1 MLKTLLLSGW
11 FRVQPFTKY
20 VVVVL
25 FIAPLVAAL
34 GHSSSAKQS
43 QVAQTTPVSGNS
55 DSESVEMAA
64 IDPELSP
71 LSGKMLRWTGEDD
84 SLSSQ
89 QPTVDVLATVE
100 FAPLIKEE
108 ASIADPLAA
117 VELAPSTSVSASQS
131 NLVQRLK
138 AGKLKSLTS
147 EDTVIA
153 IDKPADE
160 LLDAATISPATGR
173 SQSNTTNINVTP
185 QRDESQT
192 TQLDPIESPYPIPWQ
207 WIQSTK
213 EAMSSKG
220 GGVRYYRSLP
230 VVSPD
235 GKYAVYSRVQLEVKP
250 QMHNSR
256 VSSVLFIEDRQTK
269 NLRVVSSTS
278 YNRDALLKVKVSS
291 PDPNVEGTIGVLV
304 PVSWSQKGDRFLARR
319 FEGLFNTSDASDSA
333 VIWDRQKNNTNTVA
347 PGNLEN
353 TDSNEQEHDK
363 ISVLLGW
370 NKTKPDNVMFRTGE
384 LGDENWP
391 LVTVSSDGKTGAATE
406 VDQPI
411 TYGEQVKQVWAGPQV
426 AYR

>member
-1 MLKTLLLSGW
+1 MLKTLLLSEW
-11 FRVQPFTKY
+11 FRVKPFTKY

-25 FIAPLVAAL
+25 LIAPLVAAS

-43 QVAQTTPVSGNS
+43 QVAKITPASENS
-55 DSESVEMAA
+55 DSEPVEIAA
-64 IDPELSP
+64 VDPQLSP
-71 LSGKMLRWTGEDD
+71 LSDKMQPLTAEDD

-89 QPTVDVLATVE
+89 EPTIDPLATVE
-100 FAPLIKEE
+100 LAPLIKEE
-108 ASIADPLAA
+108 ASTPDPLAA
-117 VELAPSTSVSASQS
+117 VELAPSSVSASQN
-131 NLVQRLK
+131 NLVERLK
-138 AGKLKSLTS
+138 AAKLRSLTS

-160 LLDAATISPATGR
+160 SLDAATISPATGR
-173 SQSNTTNINVTP
+173 SQPNTTNINVDP
-185 QRDESQT
+185 QPDESQT
-192 TQLDPIESPYPIPWQ
+192 AQTDPIGSPYPIPWQ
-207 WIQSTK
+207 WIQSTQ

-220 GGVRYYRSLP
+220 GGVRYYRSTP

-235 GKYAVYSRVQLEVKP
+235 GRYAVYSRVQLEVKP

-278 YNRDALLKVKVSS
+278 YNRDALLNVKLSS
-291 PDPNVEGTIGVLV
+291 PDPNGEGTIGVLV
-304 PVSWSQKGDRFLARR
+304 PVSWSEKGDRFLARR
-319 FEGLFNTSDASDSA
+319 FEAVFNTSDASDSA

-347 PGNLEN
+347 PSDGNE
-353 TDSNEQEHDK
+353 EHDK

-370 NKTKPDNVMFRTGE
+370 SKNQPDNVMFRTGE

-406 VDQPI
+406 VDQPT
-411 TYGEQVKQVWAGPQV
+411 TYGEQVTQVWAGPQV

>member
-20 VVVVL
+20 VVVLL

-43 QVAQTTPVSGNS
+43 QVAQTTKLSGNS

-64 IDPELSP
+64 IDPQLSP
-71 LSGKMLRWTGEDD
+71 LSDKMLRWTGEDD
-84 SLSSQ
+84 SLSNQ
-89 QPTVDVLATVE
+89 EPTVDPLAAVE
-100 FAPLIKEE
+100 LAPLIKEE
-108 ASIADPLAA
+108 PSIPDPLAA
-117 VELAPSTSVSASQS
+117 VELAPSTSVSASQN

-147 EDTVIA
+147 EDTIIA

-160 LLDAATISPATGR
+160 SLEAATISPATGR
-173 SQSNTTNINVTP
+173 SQPNTRNINVTP
-185 QRDESQT
+185 NPDESQT
-192 TQLDPIESPYPIPWQ
+192 AQLDPIGSPYPIPWQ
-207 WIQSTK
+207 WIQSTQ

-220 GGVRYYRSLP
+220 GGVRYYRSIP

-304 PVSWSQKGDRFLARR
+304 PLSWSEKGDRFLARR
-319 FEGLFNTSDASDSA
+319 FEAVFNTSDASDSA
-333 VIWDRQKNNTNTVA
+333 VIWDRQKNNTNIVA
-347 PGNLEN
+347 PSNGNE
-353 TDSNEQEHDK
+353 EEHDK

-370 NKTKPDNVMFRTGE
+370 SKSEPDNVMFRTGE

-411 TYGEQVKQVWAGPQV
+411 TYGEQVKQVWADPQV

>member
-11 FRVQPFTKY
+11 FRVKPFTKY

-25 FIAPLVAAL
+25 FIAPLVAAS

-43 QVAQTTPVSGNS
+43 QVAQITPASGNS
-55 DSESVEMAA
+55 DSEPVEIAA
-64 IDPELSP
+64 VDPQLSQVDKMQP
-71 LSGKMLRWTGEDD
+71 LTAEDN

-89 QPTVDVLATVE
+89 EPTVDRLAAVE
-100 FAPLIKEE
+100 LAPLIEEE
-108 ASIADPLAA
+108 ASTPDPLAA
-117 VELAPSTSVSASQS
+117 VELAPPTSVSGSQS
-131 NLVQRLK
+131 NLVERLK
-138 AGKLKSLTS
+138 AAKLKSLTS

-160 LLDAATISPATGR
+160 SLDAATISPVKGG
-173 SQSNTTNINVTP
+173 SQPNTTNINVDP
-185 QRDESQT
+185 QPDESQT
-192 TQLDPIESPYPIPWQ
+192 AQTDPIGSPYPIPWE
-207 WIQSTK
+207 WIQSTQ

-220 GGVRYYRSLP
+220 GGVRYFRSRP

-235 GKYAVYSRVQLEVKP
+235 GRYAVYSRVQLEVKS

-278 YNRDALLKVKVSS
+278 YNRDALLNVKVSS
-291 PDPNVEGTIGVLV
+291 PDPNGEGTIGVLV
-304 PVSWSQKGDRFLARR
+304 PVSWSEKGDRFLARR
-319 FEGLFNTSDASDSA
+319 FEAVFNTSDASDSA

-347 PGNLEN
+347 PSDGNE
-353 TDSNEQEHDK
+353 EHDK

-370 NKTKPDNVMFRTGE
+370 SKNQPDNVMFRTGE

-406 VDQPI
+406 VDLPT
-411 TYGEQVKQVWAGPQV
+411 TYGEQVTQVWTPQV

>member
-25 FIAPLVAAL
+25 FIAPLVAAS

-43 QVAQTTPVSGNS
+43 QVAQITPASVNS
-55 DSESVEMAA
+55 DSESVKMATV
-64 IDPELSP
+64 DPQLSP
-71 LSGKMLRWTGEDD
+71 LSDKIQPLTAEDD

-89 QPTVDVLATVE
+89 QPTVDLLATVE
-100 FAPLIKEE
+100 FAPLIKKE
-108 ASIADPLAA
+108 ASIPDPLAA

-131 NLVQRLK
+131 NLVERLK
-138 AGKLKSLTS
+138 AGKLKSLTR

-160 LLDAATISPATGR
+160 LLEAATILPGTGR
-173 SQSNTTNINVTP
+173 SQPNTTNIKVTP
-185 QRDESQT
+185 NPDESQT
-192 TQLDPIESPYPIPWQ
+192 AQLDPIGSPYPIPWQ
-207 WIQSTK
+207 WIQSTQ

-220 GGVRYYRSLP
+220 GGVRYYRSVP

-235 GKYAVYSRVQLEVKP
+235 GKYAVYSRVQLEVNP

-278 YNRDALLKVKVSS
+278 YNRDALLNVKLSS
-291 PDPNVEGTIGVLV
+291 PDPNGEGTIGVLV
-304 PVSWSQKGDRFLARR
+304 PLSWSQKGDRFLARR
-319 FEGLFNTSDASDSA
+319 FEGVFNTSDASDSA

-347 PGNLEN
+347 PGNVEN
-353 TDSNEQEHDK
+353 GGSNEQEHDK

-370 NKTKPDNVMFRTGE
+370 SKTEPDNVMFRTGE

-411 TYGEQVKQVWAGPQV
+411 TYGEQITQVWAGPQV

>member
-1 MLKTLLLSGW
+1 M
-11 FRVQPFTKY
+11 
-20 VVVVL
+20 
-25 FIAPLVAAL
+25 AAL

-43 QVAQTTPVSGNS
+43 QVAQTTKLSGNS

-71 LSGKMLRWTGEDD
+71 LSDKIQPLTAEDD
-84 SLSSQ
+84 SLSNQ
-89 QPTVDVLATVE
+89 EPTLDPWTAVE

-108 ASIADPLAA
+108 VSIPDTLAA
-117 VELAPSTSVSASQS
+117 VELAPSTSVSASQN
-131 NLVQRLK
+131 NLVERLK
-138 AGKLKSLTS
+138 AGKLKSLTR
-147 EDTVIA
+147 EDTIIA

-160 LLDAATISPATGR
+160 SLEVATISPATGR
-173 SQSNTTNINVTP
+173 VQPNTRNINVTP
-185 QRDESQT
+185 NPDESQT
-192 TQLDPIESPYPIPWQ
+192 AQLDPIGSPYPIPWQ
-207 WIQSTK
+207 WIQSTQ

-220 GGVRYYRSLP
+220 GGVRYYRSIP

-304 PVSWSQKGDRFLARR
+304 PLSWSQKGDRFLARR
-319 FEGLFNTSDASDSA
+319 FEAVFNTSDASDSA
-333 VIWDRQKNNTNTVA
+333 VIWDRQKNNTNIVA
-347 PGNLEN
+347 PSNGNE
-353 TDSNEQEHDK
+353 EEHDK

-370 NKTKPDNVMFRTGE
+370 SKSQPDNVMFRTGE

-411 TYGEQVKQVWAGPQV
+411 TYGEQVKQVWADPQV

>member
-43 QVAQTTPVSGNS
+43 QVAKITPASGNS
-55 DSESVEMAA
+55 DSESVKMATV
-64 IDPELSP
+64 DPKLSP
-71 LSGKMLRWTGEDD
+71 LSDQMQRLTGEDD

-100 FAPLIKEE
+100 FAPLIKKE
-108 ASIADPLAA
+108 ASIPDPLAV
-117 VELAPSTSVSASQS
+117 VEFAPSTSVSASQN
-131 NLVQRLK
+131 NLVERLK

-153 IDKPADE
+153 IDKPVDE

-173 SQSNTTNINVTP
+173 SQPNTTNINVTP
-185 QRDESQT
+185 KPDESQIAQT
-192 TQLDPIESPYPIPWQ
+192 DPIGSPYPIPWQ
-207 WIQSTK
+207 WIQSTQ

-220 GGVRYYRSLP
+220 GGVRYYRSVP

-250 QMHNSR
+250 EMHNSR

-278 YNRDALLKVKVSS
+278 YNRDALLNVKVSS
-291 PDPNVEGTIGVLV
+291 PDPNGEGTIGVLV
-304 PVSWSQKGDRFLARR
+304 PLSWSQKGERFLARR
-319 FEGLFNTSDASDSA
+319 FEGVFNTSDASDSA

-353 TDSNEQEHDK
+353 AGSNEQEHDK

-370 NKTKPDNVMFRTGE
+370 SKTQPDNVMFRTGE

-411 TYGEQVKQVWAGPQV
+411 TYGEQAKQVWAGPQV

>member
-11 FRVQPFTKY
+11 FRVKPFTKY
-20 VVVVL
+20 VVVML
-25 FIAPLVAAL
+25 FIAPLVAGS

-43 QVAQTTPVSGNS
+43 QVAQITPVSGDS

-64 IDPELSP
+64 VDPQLSP
-71 LSGKMLRWTGEDD
+71 ISDKTQLLTAENN
-84 SLSSQ
+84 SLSNQ
-89 QPTVDVLATVE
+89 ELTV
-100 FAPLIKEE
+100 
-108 ASIADPLAA
+108 DPLAA
-117 VELAPSTSVSASQS
+117 VELAPLIKEEASTPDPLAAVELAPLTSESASQS
-131 NLVQRLK
+131 NLVERLK
-138 AGKLKSLTS
+138 AGKLKSWTS
-147 EDTVIA
+147 EDSVIA

-160 LLDAATISPATGR
+160 LLDAATISPATTR
-173 SQSNTTNINVTP
+173 SQPNTTNINVDP
-185 QRDESQT
+185 KPDESQT
-192 TQLDPIESPYPIPWQ
+192 AQTDPIGSPYPIPWQ
-207 WIQSTK
+207 WIQSTQ

-220 GGVRYYRSLP
+220 GGVRYYRSVP
-230 VVSPD
+230 IVSPD
-235 GKYAVYSRVQLEVKP
+235 GKYTVYSRIQLEVKP

-278 YNRDALLKVKVSS
+278 YNRDALLNVKVSS
-291 PDPNVEGTIGVLV
+291 PDANGEGTIGVLV

-319 FEGLFNTSDASDSA
+319 FEAVFNTSDASDSA

-353 TDSNEQEHDK
+353 AGSNEQEHDK

-370 NKTKPDNVMFRTGE
+370 SKTQPDNVMFRTGE

-391 LVTVSSDGKTGAATE
+391 LVTVSSDGKTDAATDI
-406 VDQPI
+406 DQPT
-411 TYGEQVKQVWAGPQV
+411 TYGEQVTQVWADPQV

>member
-11 FRVQPFTKY
+11 FRVKPFTKY

-25 FIAPLVAAL
+25 FIAPLVAAS

-43 QVAQTTPVSGNS
+43 QVAQITPVSENS

-64 IDPELSP
+64 VDPQLSQVDKVQP
-71 LSGKMLRWTGEDD
+71 LTAEDN

-89 QPTVDVLATVE
+89 ELTIDPLAAVE
-100 FAPLIKEE
+100 LAPLIKEE
-108 ASIADPLAA
+108 ASTADPLAA
-117 VELAPSTSVSASQS
+117 VELAPSKSVSASQN
-131 NLVQRLK
+131 NLVERLK
-138 AGKLKSLTS
+138 AARLRSLTS

-153 IDKPADE
+153 IDKPADA
-160 LLDAATISPATGR
+160 LDAATISPATGR
-173 SQSNTTNINVTP
+173 SQPNITNINVDP
-185 QRDESQT
+185 KPDESQT
-192 TQLDPIESPYPIPWQ
+192 AQTDPIGSPYPIPWE
-207 WIQSTK
+207 WIQSTQ
-213 EAMSSKG
+213 EAMSSRG
-220 GGVRYYRSLP
+220 GGVRYYRSVP

-250 QMHNSR
+250 EMHNSR

-278 YNRDALLKVKVSS
+278 YNRDALLNVKLSS
-291 PDPNVEGTIGVLV
+291 PDPNGEGTIGVLV
-304 PVSWSQKGDRFLARR
+304 PVSWSEKGDRFLARR
-319 FEGLFNTSDASDSA
+319 FEAVFNTSDASDSA

-347 PGNLEN
+347 PSDG
-353 TDSNEQEHDK
+353 NEQHDK

-370 NKTKPDNVMFRTGE
+370 SKNQPDNVMFRTGE

-406 VDQPI
+406 VDQPT
-411 TYGEQVKQVWAGPQV
+411 TYGEQVTQVWTPQV

>member
-20 VVVVL
+20 VVVLL

-43 QVAQTTPVSGNS
+43 QVAQTTKLSGNS

-64 IDPELSP
+64 IDPQLSP
-71 LSGKMLRWTGEDD
+71 LSDKMLRWTGEDD
-84 SLSSQ
+84 SLSNQ
-89 QPTVDVLATVE
+89 EPTVDPLAAVE
-100 FAPLIKEE
+100 LAPLIKEE
-108 ASIADPLAA
+108 PSIPDPLAA
-117 VELAPSTSVSASQS
+117 VELAPSTSVSASQN

-147 EDTVIA
+147 EDTIIA

-160 LLDAATISPATGR
+160 SLEAATISPATGR
-173 SQSNTTNINVTP
+173 VQPNTRNINVTP
-185 QRDESQT
+185 NPDESQT
-192 TQLDPIESPYPIPWQ
+192 AQLDPIGSPYPIPWQ
-207 WIQSTK
+207 WIQSTQ

-220 GGVRYYRSLP
+220 GGVRYYRSIP

-304 PVSWSQKGDRFLARR
+304 PLSWSQKGDRFLARR
-319 FEGLFNTSDASDSA
+319 FEAVFNTSDASDSA
-333 VIWDRQKNNTNTVA
+333 VIWDRQKNNTNIVA
-347 PGNLEN
+347 PSNGNE
-353 TDSNEQEHDK
+353 EEHDK

-370 NKTKPDNVMFRTGE
+370 SKSEPDNVMFRTGE

-411 TYGEQVKQVWAGPQV
+411 TYGEQVKQVWADPQV

>member
-20 VVVVL
+20 VVVLL

-43 QVAQTTPVSGNS
+43 QVAQTTKLSGNS

-71 LSGKMLRWTGEDD
+71 LSDKIQPLTAEDD
-84 SLSSQ
+84 SLSNQ
-89 QPTVDVLATVE
+89 EPTLDPWTAVE

-108 ASIADPLAA
+108 VSIPDTLAA
-117 VELAPSTSVSASQS
+117 VELAPSTSVSASQN
-131 NLVQRLK
+131 NLVERLK
-138 AGKLKSLTS
+138 AGKLKSLTR
-147 EDTVIA
+147 EDTIIA

-160 LLDAATISPATGR
+160 SLEVATISPATGR
-173 SQSNTTNINVTP
+173 SQPNTRNINVTP
-185 QRDESQT
+185 NPDESQT
-192 TQLDPIESPYPIPWQ
+192 AQLDPIGSPYPIPWQ
-207 WIQSTK
+207 WIQSTQ

-220 GGVRYYRSLP
+220 GGVRYYRSIP

-304 PVSWSQKGDRFLARR
+304 PLSWSQKGDRFLARR
-319 FEGLFNTSDASDSA
+319 FEAVFNTSDASDSA
-333 VIWDRQKNNTNTVA
+333 VIWDRQKNNTNIVA
-347 PGNLEN
+347 PSNGNE
-353 TDSNEQEHDK
+353 EEHDK

-370 NKTKPDNVMFRTGE
+370 SKSQPDNVMFRTGE

-411 TYGEQVKQVWAGPQV
+411 TYGEQVKQVWADPQV

>member
-1 MLKTLLLSGW
+1 MLKTLLLSEW
-11 FRVQPFTKY
+11 FRVKPFTKY

-25 FIAPLVAAL
+25 FVAPLVAAS

-43 QVAQTTPVSGNS
+43 QVAQITPASGNS
-55 DSESVEMAA
+55 DSELVGMASV
-64 IDPELSP
+64 DPQLSP
-71 LSGKMLRWTGEDD
+71 LSDKMQPLTAEDD
-84 SLSSQ
+84 SLSSEES
-89 QPTVDVLATVE
+89 TVDPLAAVE
-100 FAPLIKEE
+100 FAPLIE
-108 ASIADPLAA
+108 ASIPDPLAA

-131 NLVQRLK
+131 NLVERLK
-138 AGKLKSLTS
+138 AAKLRSFIS

-153 IDKPADE
+153 IHKPGDE

-173 SQSNTTNINVTP
+173 QQSNTTNINVTP
-185 QRDESQT
+185 QRDESEAA
-192 TQLDPIESPYPIPWQ
+192 QLDPIGSPYPIPWQ
-207 WIQSTK
+207 WIQSTQ

-220 GGVRYYRSLP
+220 GGVRYYRSVP
-230 VVSPD
+230 VISPD
-235 GKYAVYSRVQLEVKP
+235 RRYAVYSRVQLEVKP

-278 YNRDALLKVKVSS
+278 YNRDALLNVKVSS
-291 PDPNVEGTIGVLV
+291 PDPNGEGTIGVLV

-319 FEGLFNTSDASDSA
+319 FEALFNTSDASDSA

-347 PGNLEN
+347 PSDG
-353 TDSNEQEHDK
+353 NEQEHDK

-370 NKTKPDNVMFRTGE
+370 SKTKPDNVMFRTGE

-411 TYGEQVKQVWAGPQV
+411 TYGEQVTQVWAGPQV

>member
-1 MLKTLLLSGW
+1 MLKTLLLSEW
-11 FRVQPFTKY
+11 FRVKPFTKY

-25 FIAPLVAAL
+25 FVAPLVAAS

-43 QVAQTTPVSGNS
+43 QVAQITPASGNS
-55 DSESVEMAA
+55 DSELVGMASV
-64 IDPELSP
+64 DPQLSP
-71 LSGKMLRWTGEDD
+71 LSDKMQPLTAEDD
-84 SLSSQ
+84 SLSSEES
-89 QPTVDVLATVE
+89 TVDPLAAVE
-100 FAPLIKEE
+100 FAPLIE
-108 ASIADPLAA
+108 ASIPDPLAA
-117 VELAPSTSVSASQS
+117 VELAPSTSVSASQN
-131 NLVQRLK
+131 NLVERLK
-138 AGKLKSLTS
+138 AAKLRSFIS

-153 IDKPADE
+153 IHKPGDE

-173 SQSNTTNINVTP
+173 QQSNTTNINVTP
-185 QRDESQT
+185 NPDESQT
-192 TQLDPIESPYPIPWQ
+192 AQTDPIGSPYPIPWQ
-207 WIQSTK
+207 WIQSTQ

-220 GGVRYYRSLP
+220 GGVRYYRSVP
-230 VVSPD
+230 VISPD
-235 GKYAVYSRVQLEVKP
+235 RRYAVYSRVQLEVKP

-278 YNRDALLKVKVSS
+278 YNRDALLNVKVSS
-291 PDPNVEGTIGVLV
+291 PDPNGEGTIGVLV

-319 FEGLFNTSDASDSA
+319 FEALFNTSDASDSA

-347 PGNLEN
+347 PSDG
-353 TDSNEQEHDK
+353 NEQEHDK

-370 NKTKPDNVMFRTGE
+370 SKTKPDNVMFRTGE

-411 TYGEQVKQVWAGPQV
+411 TYGEQVTQVWAGPQV

>member
-1 MLKTLLLSGW
+1 MLKTLLLSEW
-11 FRVQPFTKY
+11 FRVKPFTKY

-25 FIAPLVAAL
+25 FVAPLVAAS

-43 QVAQTTPVSGNS
+43 QVAQITPASGNS
-55 DSESVEMAA
+55 DSELVGMASV
-64 IDPELSP
+64 DPQLSP
-71 LSGKMLRWTGEDD
+71 LSDKMQPLTAEDD
-84 SLSSQ
+84 SLSSEES
-89 QPTVDVLATVE
+89 TVDPLAAVE
-100 FAPLIKEE
+100 FAPLIEP
-108 ASIADPLAA
+108 SIPDALAA
-117 VELAPSTSVSASQS
+117 VELAPSTSVSASQN
-131 NLVQRLK
+131 NLVERLK
-138 AGKLKSLTS
+138 AAKLRSFIS

-153 IDKPADE
+153 IHKPGDE
-160 LLDAATISPATGR
+160 SLDAATISPATGR
-173 SQSNTTNINVTP
+173 QQSNTTNINVTP
-185 QRDESQT
+185 NPDESQT
-192 TQLDPIESPYPIPWQ
+192 AQADPIGSPYPIPWQ
-207 WIQSTK
+207 WIQSTQ

-220 GGVRYYRSLP
+220 GGVRYYRSVP
-230 VVSPD
+230 VISPD
-235 GKYAVYSRVQLEVKP
+235 RRYAVYSRVQLEVKP

-278 YNRDALLKVKVSS
+278 YNRDALLNVKVSS
-291 PDPNVEGTIGVLV
+291 PDPNGEGTIGVLV

-319 FEGLFNTSDASDSA
+319 FEAVFNTSDASDSA

-347 PGNLEN
+347 PSDG
-353 TDSNEQEHDK
+353 NEQEHDK

-370 NKTKPDNVMFRTGE
+370 SKSQPDNVMFRTGE

-411 TYGEQVKQVWAGPQV
+411 TYGEEVTQVWAGPQV

>member
-11 FRVQPFTKY
+11 FRVKPFTKY

-25 FIAPLVAAL
+25 FVAPLVAAS

-43 QVAQTTPVSGNS
+43 QVAQITPASGNS
-55 DSESVEMAA
+55 DSELVGMASV
-64 IDPELSP
+64 DPQLSP
-71 LSGKMLRWTGEDD
+71 LSDKMQPLTAEDD
-84 SLSSQ
+84 SLSSEES
-89 QPTVDVLATVE
+89 TVDPLAAVE
-100 FAPLIKEE
+100 FAPLIE
-108 ASIADPLAA
+108 ASIPEPLAA
-117 VELAPSTSVSASQS
+117 VELAPSTSVSASQN
-131 NLVQRLK
+131 NLVERLK
-138 AGKLKSLTS
+138 AAKLRSFIS

-153 IDKPADE
+153 IQKSGDE

-173 SQSNTTNINVTP
+173 QQSNTTNINVTP
-185 QRDESQT
+185 NPDESQT
-192 TQLDPIESPYPIPWQ
+192 AQTDPIGSPYPIPWQ
-207 WIQSTK
+207 WIQSTQ

-220 GGVRYYRSLP
+220 GGVRYYRSVP
-230 VVSPD
+230 VISPD
-235 GKYAVYSRVQLEVKP
+235 GRYAVYSRVQLEVKP

-278 YNRDALLKVKVSS
+278 YNRDALLNVKVSS
-291 PDPNVEGTIGVLV
+291 PDPNGEGTIGVLV

-319 FEGLFNTSDASDSA
+319 FEALFNTSDASDSA

-347 PGNLEN
+347 PSDG
-353 TDSNEQEHDK
+353 NEQEHDK

-370 NKTKPDNVMFRTGE
+370 SKTKPDNVMFRTGE

-411 TYGEQVKQVWAGPQV
+411 TYGEQVTQVWAGPQV

>member
-11 FRVQPFTKY
+11 FRVKPFTKY
-20 VVVVL
+20 VIVVL
-25 FIAPLVAAL
+25 LIAPLVAAS

-43 QVAQTTPVSGNS
+43 QVAKITPGSENS
-55 DSESVEMAA
+55 DSESVEIAA
-64 IDPELSP
+64 VDPQLSQVDKMQP
-71 LSGKMLRWTGEDD
+71 LTAEDD
-84 SLSSQ
+84 SLSNDKFS
-89 QPTVDVLATVE
+89 VDRLAAVE
-100 FAPLIKEE
+100 LAPLIKEE
-108 ASIADPLAA
+108 ASIPDPLAA
-117 VELAPSTSVSASQS
+117 VELAPSTSVSASQN

-138 AGKLKSLTS
+138 AAKIKSLTR

-153 IDKPADE
+153 IDKPAE
-160 LLDAATISPATGR
+160 SLEAATISPGSGR
-173 SQSNTTNINVTP
+173 SQSNTRNINVTP
-185 QRDESQT
+185 KPDESQT
-192 TQLDPIESPYPIPWQ
+192 VQIDPIGSPYPIPWQ
-207 WIQSTK
+207 WIQSTQ
-213 EAMSSKG
+213 EAIGTKG
-220 GGVRYYRSLP
+220 GGVRYYRSVP

-278 YNRDALLKVKVSS
+278 YNRDALLKVRVSS

-319 FEGLFNTSDASDSA
+319 FEAVFNTSDASDSA

-347 PGNLEN
+347 PHDG
-353 TDSNEQEHDK
+353 NEQHDK

-370 NKTKPDNVMFRTGE
+370 SKNQPDNVMFRTGE

-406 VDQPI
+406 IDQPT
-411 TYGEQVKQVWAGPQV
+411 TYGEQITQVWAGPQV

>member
-11 FRVQPFTKY
+11 FRVKPFTKY

-25 FIAPLVAAL
+25 LIAPLVAAS

-43 QVAQTTPVSGNS
+43 QVAKITPVSENS
-55 DSESVEMAA
+55 DSEPVEIAA
-64 IDPELSP
+64 VDPQLSP
-71 LSGKMLRWTGEDD
+71 LSDKVQPLTAEDN

-89 QPTVDVLATVE
+89 EPTVDPLAAVE
-100 FAPLIKEE
+100 LAPLIEEE
-108 ASIADPLAA
+108 ASTPDPLAA
-117 VELAPSTSVSASQS
+117 VELAPSTSVSGSQS
-131 NLVQRLK
+131 NLVERLK
-138 AGKLKSLTS
+138 AAKLKSLTS

-160 LLDAATISPATGR
+160 SLDAATISPATGR
-173 SQSNTTNINVTP
+173 SQPNTTNINVDP
-185 QRDESQT
+185 QPDESQT
-192 TQLDPIESPYPIPWQ
+192 AQTDPIGSPYPIPWE
-207 WIQSTK
+207 WIQSTQ

-220 GGVRYYRSLP
+220 GGVRYFRSRP

-235 GKYAVYSRVQLEVKP
+235 GRYAVYSRVQLEVKP

-278 YNRDALLKVKVSS
+278 YNRDALLNVKLSS
-291 PDPNVEGTIGVLV
+291 PDPNGEGTIGVLV
-304 PVSWSQKGDRFLARR
+304 PVSWSEKGDRFLARR
-319 FEGLFNTSDASDSA
+319 FEAVFNTSDASDSA

-347 PGNLEN
+347 PSDG
-353 TDSNEQEHDK
+353 NEQHDK

-370 NKTKPDNVMFRTGE
+370 SKNQPDNVMFRTGE

-406 VDQPI
+406 VDQPT
-411 TYGEQVKQVWAGPQV
+411 TYGEQVTQVWAGPQV

>member
-20 VVVVL
+20 VVIVL
-25 FIAPLVAAL
+25 LIAPLVAAL

-43 QVAQTTPVSGNS
+43 QVAQTTPASGNS

-64 IDPELSP
+64 VNLEILP
-71 LSGKMLRWTGEDD
+71 LSDEMQPLTAEDD
-84 SLSSQ
+84 SLSNEE
-89 QPTVDVLATVE
+89 PTVDPLAAVE
-100 FAPLIKEE
+100 LAPLIKEE
-108 ASIADPLAA
+108 GSTSDPLAA
-117 VELAPSTSVSASQS
+117 VELAPSTSVSASQN

-147 EDTVIA
+147 EDTIIA

-160 LLDAATISPATGR
+160 SLDAATISPATGR
-173 SQSNTTNINVTP
+173 SQSNTRNINVTP
-185 QRDESQT
+185 QRDESEAA
-192 TQLDPIESPYPIPWQ
+192 QLDPIESPYPIPWQ
-207 WIQSTK
+207 WIQSTQ
-213 EAMSSKG
+213 EAMSFKG
-220 GGVRYYRSLP
+220 GGVRYYRSVP

-278 YNRDALLKVKVSS
+278 YNRDALLNVKVTS
-291 PDPNVEGTIGVLV
+291 PDPNGEGTIGVLV

-319 FEGLFNTSDASDSA
+319 FEALFSSSHPSDSA

-347 PGNLEN
+347 PSDN
-353 TDSNEQEHDK
+353 NEQEQEK

-370 NKTKPDNVMFRTGE
+370 SKTQPDNVMFRTGE

-411 TYGEQVKQVWAGPQV
+411 TYGEEVKQVWAGPQV